1 MKAIPIISKKE
12 KDALKKRA
20 DALVREQIETVTEEE
35 RARIIRESMKL
46 FCLALHEA
54 FGFGN
59 IRLNRLIQTINRL
72 CEEKEAEDEVFWW
85 KNDKVLEQ
93 AGLKLPKENYKE
105 MM

>member
-1 MKAIPIISKKE
+1 MKAIPMISQKE
-12 KDALKKRA
+12 KEAIKKRA
-20 DALVREQIETVTEEE
+20 NALVREQIETVTEEE

-46 FCLALHEA
+46 CCLALHEA
-54 FGFGN
+54 FGFGK

-93 AGLKLPKENYKE
+93 AGLKLPKEKYKE